1 MTQNTHH
8 SGLPRFLWPLAVLN
22 LLLAPMLALI
32 VLAAPLHAAER
43 GRVEAFLNVTGFD
56 VALDSIALTASN
68 ASAML
73 GMPVDEFGDDWKR
86 LAGQVFDTDVMRGIA
101 LDILEQTLSDD
112 ALTHAA
118 GFYATDLGQR
128 LVEAENASHLDGD
141 TDAKQ
146 QQGREI
152 VAGLVESGSGRLE
165 LIKRMNLAVNASG
178 SSVLALQEI
187 QIRFLLAADAAGVI
201 KLKVDA
207 DGLRAMMKSQ
217 EAGMRLSIQK
227 SALAGAAF
235 TYRDLSDDDMD
246 AYAGALEQPLMR
258 QVYELLNAVQYEIMA
273 MRFEILA
280 TRMADLHPS
289 QDI

>member
-68 ASAML
+68 APAML

-101 LDILEQTLSDD
+101 LDILEATLSDD

-217 EAGMRLSIQK
+217 EPGMRLSIQK

-235 TYRDLSDDDMD
+235 TYRYLSDDDID